1 MDNSLQNHWNKI
13 YETKQPN
20 EVSWTQDIP
29 ITSLN
34 FINSFNLS
42 KDAKIIDI
50 GGGDSKL
57 VDFLLEDGYE
67 NLTVLDIS
75 EKAIQRAKIRLGK
88 KADKIKWIISDIN
101 DFEPQQNYTV
111 WHDRAAFHFLTTPEQ
126 VTRYISTAKKA
137 VTNFLT
143 IGTFS
148 DSGPKKCSGLDI
160 KQYSEILLQAELS
173 SAFEKIKCITED
185 HKTIIFNPYGDL
197 NHFLFCSFKKQN

>member
-34 FINSFNLS
+34 FINSFNLPKS
-42 KDAKIIDI
+42 AEIIDI

-57 VDFLLEDGYE
+57 ADFLLEDGYE
-67 NLTVLDIS
+67 NITVLDIS
-75 EKAIQRAKIRLGK
+75 EKAINRAKIRLGER
-88 KADKIKWIISDIN
+88 AEKIKWLVADIN

-111 WHDRAAFHFLTTPEQ
+111 WHDRAAFHFLTNSEQ
-126 VTRYISTAKKA
+126 ISRYISTAKKT

-148 DSGPKKCSGLDI
+148 DTGPQKCSGLDI
-160 KQYSEILLQAELS
+160 KQYTEELLQSELAS
-173 SAFEKIKCITED
+173 GFKKIRCINED
-185 HKTIIFNPYGDL
+185 HKTPFNTIQ
-197 NHFLFCSFKKQN
+197 NFLFCSFKKQN

>member
-185 HKTIIFNPYGDL
+185 HKTPFNTIQ
-197 NHFLFCSFKKQN
+197 NFLFCSFKKQN